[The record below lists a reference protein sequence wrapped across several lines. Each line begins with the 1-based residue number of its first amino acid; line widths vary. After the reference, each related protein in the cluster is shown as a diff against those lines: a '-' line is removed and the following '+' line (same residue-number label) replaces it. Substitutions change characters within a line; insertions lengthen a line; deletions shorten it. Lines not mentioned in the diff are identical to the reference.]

1 MVSWRRA
8 VLPSR
13 GSRGAIWRYEEEGER
28 GQAAPF
34 VGLTRRQ
41 GQPRRRAQSGAR
53 SVTGDGQW
61 TMDHGPW
68 GAEQPKAICS
78 IAMG

>member
-1 MVSWRRA
+1 MVSWRRG
-8 VLPSR
+8 VLSSR

-53 SVTGDGQW
+53 SVAGDGQW
-61 TMDHGPW
+61 AMDHG
-68 GAEQPKAICS
+68 GAEQPTAICS
-78 IAMG
+78 IALG